1 MHTDLYV
8 QYISPMKSISYRCK
22 STSRGRIDRDAYD
35 DVEEDVAISVN
46 KVSTWVISYS
56 VEGNI

>member
-1 MHTDLYV
+1 
-8 QYISPMKSISYRCK
+8 MKSISYRCK